1 MKKAVSIFLVLA
13 MAVGCFAGC
22 GSKEAKK
29 DADKFYIGGI
39 GPTTGDAAIYGTA
52 VMNGAQI
59 AVDEINKA
67 GGVNGKQIEFNFQDD
82 QSDAEKSV
90 NAYNTLKDWNMQM
103 PIWFLPMAM
112 I

>member
-39 GPTTGDAAIYGTA
+39 GPTTGDPT
-52 VMNGAQI
+52 
-59 AVDEINKA
+59 
-67 GGVNGKQIEFNFQDD
+67 
-82 QSDAEKSV
+82 
-90 NAYNTLKDWNMQM
+90 
-103 PIWFLPMAM
+103 
-112 I
+112 

>member
-13 MAVGCFAGC
+13 MAVGCFVGC

-59 AVDEINKA
+59 AVDEINEA
-67 GGVNGKQIEFNFQDD
+67 GGINGKKIEFNFQDD

-90 NAYNTLKDWNMQM
+90 NAYNT
-103 PIWFLPMAM
+103 
-112 I
+112 

>member
-39 GPTTGDAAIYGTA
+39 GPVSYTHLDVY
-52 VMNGAQI
+52 
-59 AVDEINKA
+59 KR
-67 GGVNGKQIEFNFQDD
+67 
-82 QSDAEKSV
+82 QS
-90 NAYNTLKDWNMQM
+90 
-103 PIWFLPMAM
+103 
-112 I
+112 

>member
-39 GPTTGDAAIYGTA
+39 GPTTGDAAIYGTTSRMTR
-52 VMNGAQI
+52 VMQRNPLMHTI
-59 AVDEINKA
+59 
-67 GGVNGKQIEFNFQDD
+67 
-82 QSDAEKSV
+82 
-90 NAYNTLKDWNMQM
+90 
-103 PIWFLPMAM
+103 P
-112 I
+112 

>member
-13 MAVGCFAGC
+13 MAVGCFVGC

-59 AVDEINKA
+59 AVDEINEGYA
-67 GGVNGKQIEFNFQDD
+67 GTYGNR
-82 QSDAEKSV
+82 
-90 NAYNTLKDWNMQM
+90 YNNTMCCSSR
-103 PIWFLPMAM
+103 
-112 I
+112 